1 MKTKQTQATGGL
13 ELTDQQI
20 ADKLAEQAKKGI
32 HVECLFDYGQA
43 NSKFSRSSYLRG
55 CGIKI
60 AMSPNRSGK
69 MHHKVIIIDDET
81 VITGSYNYSKN
92 AEVSNDEN
100 ILVVKNAKIASRYV
114 KEFKRCW
121 KGTKGY
127 M

>member
-1 MKTKQTQATGGL
+1 MFLWEVRYMKKKT
-13 ELTDQQI
+13 I
-20 ADKLAEQAKKGI
+20 AALLIGTI
-32 HVECLFDYGQA
+32 VTTSLC
-43 NSKFSRSSYLRG
+43 G

-92 AEVSNDEN
+92 AENSNDEN
-100 ILVVKNAKIASRYV
+100 ILIIKNAKIASRYF

-121 KGTKGY
+121 RGTKGY